1 MSLEF
6 MADSRLKS
14 LKGFEQST
22 ADDSQNQVISVV
34 KNIFSHYI
42 VLNTASSSSSSPDSL
57 KMENAEHPR
66 PAFGWQQEGRLENT
80 SRLKENER
88 GKVLKTLLKV
98 DWGAHCCSG
107 ISDNK
112 DSSTTYIT
120 DNKMTRREQKNLKK
134 KFMWEGNK
142 CLAGPRCQRITTE
155 IYIRSMKSS
164 VSADVQ
170 VKIERKTY

>member
-6 MADSRLKS
+6 MADSRPKS

-57 KMENAEHPR
+57 KMENVEHPR

-88 GKVLKTLLKV
+88 GKALKTLLKV

-112 DSSTTYIT
+112 DSSITHIT

>member
-6 MADSRLKS
+6 MADSRPKS

-22 ADDSQNQVISVV
+22 ADDSQNKVISVV
-34 KNIFSHYI
+34 KNIILSLHI
-42 VLNTASSSSSSPDSL
+42 VLNTASSSSSSSPDSL

-112 DSSTTYIT
+112 DYSTTYIT
-120 DNKMTRREQKNLKK
+120 DNKMTRREQKN
-134 KFMWEGNK
+134 
-142 CLAGPRCQRITTE
+142 
-155 IYIRSMKSS
+155 
-164 VSADVQ
+164 
-170 VKIERKTY
+170 

>member
-1 MSLEF
+1 MSMEF

-57 KMENAEHPR
+57 KMENVEHPR

>member
-6 MADSRLKS
+6 MADSCPKS

-57 KMENAEHPR
+57 KMENVEHPR

-88 GKVLKTLLKV
+88 GKALKTLLKV

-120 DNKMTRREQKNLKK
+120 DNKMTRREQKIKKK

-170 VKIERKTY
+170 VKIERKMY

>member
-57 KMENAEHPR
+57 KMENVEHPR

>member
-22 ADDSQNQVISVV
+22 ADDSQNKVISVV

-88 GKVLKTLLKV
+88 GKALKTLLKV

-120 DNKMTRREQKNLKK
+120 DNKMTRREQKNFKK